1 MHILIL
7 NITINWVYRL
17 YEEYILSIINSI
29 NLNYQNIT
37 VENIFIDVNSENMNN
52 DLDNILLK
60 INNYDKIFLSGDIST
75 SNKFFNNYQYQ
86 KDNHIKKNNI
96 FILDDDSISE
106 TSKYI
111 QKIYNYGLLQRLPA
125 GLVSN
130 AELQADGSCERL
142 QNKIDNDKDNKIN
155 NKIYDDIE
163 FYFINIEQMSN
174 ENYFKN
180 LIKLDNKINIIDYSE
195 ENIPYFKNIYNKI
208 YLIPPYFQYKSHI
221 SCNYKKIDI
230 ISFINNEYRKE
241 YVNNL
246 NLNDK
251 YKIILLDNC
260 FGENRNK
267 YFEKSKIYINFHCSD
282 QHKTME
288 LIRIVN
294 LIMNKVIVITQ
305 KSIYSDLL
313 YLKDYIIECND
324 ITNFNTYIT
333 EILDN
338 YELYF
343 HKFFDNFDE
352 NKYLKYIK
360 KNIDGLLF

>member
-1 MHILIL
+1 MNILIL

-17 YEEYILSIINSI
+17 YEEYILSIINI
-29 NLNYQNIT
+29 IKLNYQNIT
-37 VENIFIDVNSENMNN
+37 IENIFIEVNSENINN

-60 INNYDKIFLSGDIST
+60 INNYDKIFLSGDISIA
-75 SNKFFNNYQYQ
+75 NFFFNKYNENKYNYINKIISD
-86 KDNHIKKNNI
+86 KDIVQINNG
-96 FILDDDSISE
+96 ISE

-111 QKIYNYGLLQRLPA
+111 QKIYNYGLLENKI
-125 GLVSN
+125 GN
-130 AELQADGSCERL
+130 KIDKID
-142 QNKIDNDKDNKIN
+142 NKIDN
-155 NKIYDDIE
+155 DIE
-163 FYFINIEQMSN
+163 FYFINIEQISN

-180 LIKLDNKINIIDYSE
+180 LLKLDNKINIIDYSE

-221 SCNYKKIDI
+221 NCNYKKIDI

-241 YVNNL
+241 YVNSL
-246 NLNDK
+246 NLNNK

-343 HKFFDNFDE
+343 HKFFYNFDE
-352 NKYLKYIK
+352 NKYLEYIK